1 MNSSTN
7 VPEKRSRIRRI
18 GPGVLL
24 LALLGY
30 AGLCVALATLQDT
43 LVFHPK
49 PGAGADPSSRR
60 LPFRDLRLTAD
71 DGIEL
76 HAWYLPVTAPHGR
89 HVLFLHGNAGN
100 LSNRLHTL
108 EVLHRLEHP
117 VLIIDYRGYG
127 LSDGVPSEAGLVL
140 DARAAWHYLTE
151 TLGVAPADI
160 VIYGRSLGGA
170 VAAQL
175 AGGVEPHALVLEST
189 FSRLRDMAG
198 HRYPF
203 VPVDWLLRIEFD
215 SVAALRDFSRPV
227 LVAHSP
233 SDTTVPFALGRRLA
247 TSLAAPVRFVKLSGS
262 HNRAFRLG
270 GPEYHQSLSA
280 FIGTPD

>member
-1 MNSSTN
+1 MNSSIN
-7 VPEKRSRIRRI
+7 PPEMHSKIRK
-18 GPGVLL
+18 GVLGIVL
-24 LALLGY
+24 VALVAY
-30 AGLCVALATLQDT
+30 AGLCVALVALQDT

-49 PGAGADPSSRR
+49 PGTGPDPSSRQ

-71 DGIEL
+71 DGTKL
-76 HAWYLPVTAPHGR
+76 HAWYLPVAAPHGR
-89 HVLFLHGNAGN
+89 HVLFLHGNGGN

-108 EVLHRLEHP
+108 DVLHGLGHP
-117 VLIIDYRGYG
+117 VLIVDYRGYG
-127 LSDGVPSEAGLVL
+127 LSEGVPSEAGLVL
-140 DARAAWHYLTE
+140 DAHAAWRYLTE
-151 TLGVAPADI
+151 ALAVAPSDI

-175 AGGVEPHALVLEST
+175 AGAVEPHGLVLEST

-198 HRYPF
+198 HRYPY

-215 SVAALRDFSRPV
+215 SLAALGDFTRPV

-233 SDTTVPFALGRRLA
+233 SDQTVPFELGRRLA
-247 TSLAAPVRFVKLSGS
+247 TNLRAPVDFVELSGS
-262 HNRAFRLG
+262 HNRAFKRSG
-270 GPEYHQSLSA
+270 REYHRRLSA